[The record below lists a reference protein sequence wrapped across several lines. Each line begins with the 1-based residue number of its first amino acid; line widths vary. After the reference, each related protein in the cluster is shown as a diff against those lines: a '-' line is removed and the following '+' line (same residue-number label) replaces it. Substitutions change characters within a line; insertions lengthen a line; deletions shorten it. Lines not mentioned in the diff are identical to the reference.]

1 MSMNKDVG
9 CVAKNSD
16 KQRTDQMKNRII
28 PLTLVAAMISSAPA
42 IAQDDI
48 MSRYRAQGGMLP
60 VGEDAEDTTDREYID
75 LLSTGHEVNTDKL
88 DGFNEAIETAFPMT
102 PEMIRRYR
110 QILEENERAAKERA
124 EPTEEISTTIVSLEP
139 GEAAPVLQVS
149 PSIAS
154 VIGFYDATGAAWPI
168 SQYVLGNSDQF
179 QAVHLGENSNNL
191 VLTPQTRIG
200 FTNLVVVLE
209 GHDKPATFRVN
220 ISEDVADYRFDVQ
233 VMQMGPNAQANNAS
247 TGMRQTVSE
256 AGSNLLLAAISGVD
270 IPQSAK
276 AVTVS
281 GVAARG
287 WVYDDAL
294 YLRSRHAMLSPS
306 WTESMSGPDGIRV
319 YKINPASVALF
330 SVDGQIVRADIK
342 LP

>member
-1 MSMNKDVG
+1 MT
-9 CVAKNSD
+9 
-16 KQRTDQMKNRII
+16 RRII
-28 PLTLVAAMISSAPA
+28 PLTLTAAIITTGSAFA
-42 IAQDDI
+42 EEDI

-60 VGEDAEDTTDREYID
+60 VSETAQETTDREMVD
-75 LLSTGHEVNTDKL
+75 MLSTGKEMSTEKI
-88 DGFNEAIETAFPMT
+88 DGFNEAIEMAFPMT

-110 QILEENERAAKERA
+110 DILEENERAAKERD
-124 EPTEEISTTIVSLEP
+124 EPTEEISTTIISLEP

-154 VIGFYDATGAAWPI
+154 VIGFYDATGTAWPI
-168 SQYVLGNSDQF
+168 SQYVLGNDSQF
-179 QAVHLGENSNNL
+179 QAVHLGENSNNI
-191 VLTPQTRIG
+191 VLTPQARIG

-209 GHDKPATFRVN
+209 GQDKPATVRVN

-233 VMQMGPNAQANNAS
+233 VMKMGPNAAANNAS
-247 TGMRQTVSE
+247 GGMRQTVTE
-256 AGSNLLLAAISGVD
+256 AGGSLLLAAITGVD
-270 IPQSAK
+270 LPKTAK
-276 AVTVS
+276 AVTVE

-287 WVYDDAL
+287 WLYDGDL

-330 SVDGQIVRADIK
+330 SVNGQIVRADIK